1 MRRSDVRVVPLIVL
15 SLVVAATP
23 AIAAERTGYSQIAAG
38 NMGAAERSIV
48 AERRIF
54 PDRPE
59 LMLNLAA
66 VYRNTGRAAEA
77 KALYAAVLDK
87 PAVALDMP
95 SGAVVSS
102 HDLAQRGLARF
113 APQMATR

>member
-1 MRRSDVRVVPLIVL
+1 MRAFPLMVL
-15 SLVVAATP
+15 ILAGAATP
-23 AIAAERTGYSQIAAG
+23 ALAADRNGYSQIAAG
-38 NMGAAERSIV
+38 NMSAAEQRIV

-66 VYRNTGRAAEA
+66 VYRNTGRDAQA

-102 HDLAQRGLARF
+102 HDLAERALARF
-113 APQMATR
+113 SPQIATR

>member
-1 MRRSDVRVVPLIVL
+1 MRAFGLVL
-15 SLVVAATP
+15 LGLSVIATP
-23 AIAAERTGYSQIAAG
+23 ALAADRNGYAQIAAG
-38 NMGAAERSIV
+38 NMQAAEQRIT

-66 VYRNTGRAAEA
+66 VYRQTGREA
-77 KALYAAVLDK
+77 QARALYATVLDR
-87 PAVALDMP
+87 PAVALDLP

-102 HDLAQRGLARF
+102 HDLASRALARS
-113 APQMATR
+113 ATQIATR

>member
-1 MRRSDVRVVPLIVL
+1 MRAFAMIA
-15 SLVVAATP
+15 LVASAGLATP
-23 AIAAERTGYSQIAAG
+23 ALAADRNGYSQIAAG
-38 NMGAAERSIV
+38 NMTAAEQQIV

-66 VYRNTGRAAEA
+66 VYRNTGRDSQAR
-77 KALYAAVLDK
+77 ALYATVLDR
-87 PAVALDMP
+87 PAVAMDLP

-102 HDLAQRGLARF
+102 HVVAEHALARF
-113 APQMATR
+113 SPQMATR